1 MRRTPRRA
9 ARFPRA
15 WSLACLPLVLA
26 ALAVG
31 LVVAPAAAA
40 PEDSFVSK
48 INSERSS
55 RGLAPLEVYW
65 DLVDDAEAH
74 SKRMKSEDELFHNPN
89 LGSVTSGWS
98 ALAENVGVGGDVDR
112 LHEAFMDSDGHRK
125 NILGDYNYV
134 GVGVVTESD
143 LKMWVTVVFMRGPDG
158 LVSPPST
165 TTTTTPTTTTTRPPS
180 TSTST
185 TPPST
190 EKVPVTTTTVPGS
203 QVTPGVEEAPPVPP
217 APRRVIIGDPFAG
230 FPGII

>member
-1 MRRTPRRA
+1 
-9 ARFPRA
+9 
-15 WSLACLPLVLA
+15 
-26 ALAVG
+26 
-31 LVVAPAAAA
+31 
-40 PEDSFVSK
+40 
-48 INSERSS
+48 
-55 RGLAPLEVYW
+55 
-65 DLVDDAEAH
+65 
-74 SKRMKSEDELFHNPN
+74 MKSEDELFHNPN

-98 ALAENVGVGGDVDR
+98 ALAENVGVGADVDR

-143 LKMWVTVVFMRGPDG
+143 LKMWVTVVFMRGPDD
-158 LVSPPST
+158 LVSPPS
-165 TTTTTPTTTTTRPPS
+165 TTTTPTTTTTRPPS

-190 EKVPVTTTTVPGS
+190 EEVPVTTTTVPGS

>member
-74 SKRMKSEDELFHNPN
+74 SKAMKSEDELFHNPN

-98 ALAENVGVGGDVDR
+98 ALAENVGVGADVDR

-143 LKMWVTVVFMRGPDG
+143 LKMWVTVVFMRGPDD
-158 LVSPPST
+158 LVSPPS
-165 TTTTTPTTTTTRPPS
+165 TTTTPTTTTTRPPS

-190 EKVPVTTTTVPGS
+190 EEVPVTTTTVPGS